1 MKHGQME
8 IAINHF
14 NVLKNLARGR
24 KTFGESKNLRKLISN
39 ALTIEEFEE
48 GHVQGSKNIPLNT
61 IGSHLDEIKN
71 LNKPVITC
79 CRSGA
84 RSGSAATILKQHGVD
99 AINGGPWGSVVNCIK

>member
-1 MKHGQME
+1 MG
-8 IAINHF
+8 IF
-14 NVLKNLARGR
+14 NL
-24 KTFGESKNLRKLISN
+24 FGGNTNVASIEQYLENGAVVIDVR
-39 ALTIEEFEE
+39 TIEEFEE

-84 RSGSAATILKQHGVD
+84 RSGSAATILKQHGID
-99 AINGGPWGSVVNCIK
+99 AINGGPWGSVANCIK

>member
-1 MKHGQME
+1 MG
-8 IAINHF
+8 IF
-14 NVLKNLARGR
+14 NL
-24 KTFGESKNLRKLISN
+24 FGGNTNVASVEQYLENGAVVIDVR
-39 ALTIEEFEE
+39 TIEEFEE

-61 IGSHLDEIKN
+61 IGSHLDGIKD

>member
-1 MKHGQME
+1 MGL
-8 IAINHF
+8 F
-14 NVLKNLARGR
+14 NL
-24 KTFGESKNLRKLISN
+24 FGGSTSVDSIEQYLENGAVVIDVR
-39 ALTIEEFEE
+39 TIEEFQE

-71 LNKPVITC
+71 LNKSVITC

-99 AINGGPWGSVVNCIK
+99 AINGGPWGSVANCIQ

>member
-1 MKHGQME
+1 MG
-8 IAINHF
+8 IF
-14 NVLKNLARGR
+14 NL
-24 KTFGESKNLRKLISN
+24 FGGSTSVSSIEQYLENGAVVIDVR
-39 ALTIEEFEE
+39 TIEEFVE

-61 IGSHLDEIKN
+61 IGSRLDEIKN

-99 AINGGPWGSVVNCIK
+99 AINGGPWGSVVNCMK

>member
-1 MKHGQME
+1 MG
-8 IAINHF
+8 IF
-14 NVLKNLARGR
+14 NL
-24 KTFGESKNLRKLISN
+24 FGGNTNVASIEQYLQNGAVVIDVR
-39 ALTIEEFEE
+39 TIEEFEE
-48 GHVQGSKNIPLNT
+48 GHVQGSKNIPLNR

-99 AINGGPWGSVVNCIK
+99 AINGGPWGSVVNCMK

>member
-1 MKHGQME
+1 MG
-8 IAINHF
+8 IF
-14 NVLKNLARGR
+14 NL
-24 KTFGESKNLRKLISN
+24 FGGNTNVASTEQYLQNGAVVIDVR
-39 ALTIEEFEE
+39 TIEEFEE